1 VTNEARK
8 LKSVARSHV
17 QGAEQFLGNVLQ
29 ALHDVLQTAEGVLE
43 EGGTVVDELEKLT
56 RMARKGHAFEA
67 AVEAGKCRI
76 KLIYS

>member
-29 ALHDVLQTAEGVLE
+29 ALHHVLQTEGVLE
-43 EGGTVVDELEKLT
+43 EGGTVVDELENLT